1 MPPQI
6 LIPKYSTSKGL
17 ECFAKQIIKRA
28 SANSSD
34 IQNLSKVRILPILP
48 SLKFKLKDSP
58 QIRITYNFCVCLT
71 SSPQ

>member
-34 IQNLSKVRILPILP
+34 IQNLSKVRILPILAQNSN
-48 SLKFKLKDSP
+48 SLNKNGAKDLP
-58 QIRITYNFCVCLT
+58 
-71 SSPQ
+71 